1 MAGVQRKKEGPHCP
15 SWSCEPQK
23 RQRMRLLCKHG
34 RSDNTG
40 NVKMM
45 PLCSR
50 RLFAVFTNFSCAVL
64 EQSRIGTEWALKP
77 GSTSSQ
83 Q

>member
-1 MAGVQRKKEGPHCP
+1 M
-15 SWSCEPQK
+15 
-23 RQRMRLLCKHG
+23 LCKHG

-45 PLCSR
+45 PLGSR

-64 EQSRIGTEWALKP
+64 EQSRIGTERALKS
-77 GSTSSQ
+77 GSTSYQ
-83 Q
+83 R